1 MKPMNKLNLKKKQF
15 LKKLLCLT
23 LCASLVGSPAFAEPV
38 DGNTPENPPA
48 VSNETGDVSSSAG
61 TATGTTTETGSAGS
75 SQQENAA
82 TSQPAQ
88 STVTQKPFST
98 GLAPLWSFVEIKAPE
113 QVAVGKDF
121 EVNITVKNYGT
132 GPGMHPIF
140 TFTEDAEKKP
150 LSHFSIQGAD
160 GDTYD
165 TMLTEVPGG
174 ETKTFTL
181 KFKVNEDTRELP
193 EGSKYRINC
202 TIASDDWQMMDTKS
216 YKAVQSF
223 YVEVVYAMTD
233 PSFVVQGVKFNPEI
247 SGDITETTAT
257 FTIKNVS
264 DSKANN
270 VLLTL
275 AGKATKDGEK
285 NISVEDLSATKRI
298 GNISGNQ
305 TFTVDYKLKL
315 NESRK
320 DNEMVMTIDYNGA
333 DKPQEIALNMPLP
346 ILSQSGRE
354 PKVIIERYNVS
365 PTKVLAGNFVTLT
378 LNIQNT
384 NVNPVNNVSIRL
396 EVPTST
402 SENGSVS
409 GGTVFSPVDSSN
421 TFYLDSIPGK
431 STISKSI
438 DMYVDP
444 NASAKTYIVPVE
456 MSYESYDGENYTA
469 KDNVNIPV
477 TQESKVDIIRQNIPK
492 AGNVGEPAQLELEFV
507 NVGKVNLT
515 NFKVAL
521 AGDLA
526 AEDEQVYYMGTFNAG
541 ESDEYTATIFPSEEG
556 TLTGNI
562 VISFIDAN
570 HQNTTMEIPVSMEV
584 GPMIEYDMPDDF
596 GPMPEPEKESPLKAV
611 KDNLLTILVGL
622 IAIVEGAVLFKN
634 NRKKKA
640 EEELLNDEN

>member
-48 VSNETGDVSSSAG
+48 VSNETGDVSSSSG
-61 TATGTTTETGSAGS
+61 TSTGTTTENGGAGS
-75 SQQENAA
+75 SHQENTA

-132 GPGMHPIF
+132 GSGMHPIF

-264 DSKANN
+264 DSKSNN

-431 STISKSI
+431 STVSKSI

-456 MSYESYDGENYTA
+456 MSYESYDGEKYTA

-521 AGDLA
+521 DGDLA

-541 ESDEYTATIFPSEEG
+541 ESDEYSATIFPSEEG

>member
-431 STISKSI
+431 STVSKSI